1 METQAHNQTFDASH
15 TSNGPSKGTK
25 IAYAVTE
32 RNGRSFWNRIGIAFL
47 NKDGSINV
55 KLEAIP
61 VTGQLQL
68 RDWEPR
74 DDAPTARGGASASS
88 GGASGGNA
96 DRARANDHILTELPF

>member
-1 METQAHNQTFDASH
+1 METQTQTTHSSSSS
-15 TSNGPSKGTK
+15 SNGTAMAKGTK

-32 RNGRSFWNRIGIAFL
+32 RNGRSFWNRIGIAFI

-55 KLEAIP
+55 KLEAMP

-74 DDAPTARGGASASS
+74 DDAGGTRGGASS
-88 GGASGGNA
+88 GGGANGGSSRSA
-96 DRARANDHILTELPF
+96 GDHILTELPF

>member
-1 METQAHNQTFDASH
+1 METQALTHTVDTSH

-32 RNGRSFWNRIGIAFL
+32 RNGRSFWNRIGIAFM

-74 DDAPTARGGASASS
+74 DDAPTARGGASP
-88 GGASGGNA
+88 ASGGGTG